1 MQITSD
7 TSGLR
12 DLIARVQ
19 EARSILPQLLVDA
32 AQSAGDAVVDELSA
46 AAPKGQGGGTPLP
59 GDASGPL
66 FESFHATAENQGNV
80 GVATVSTTQPLKLQY
95 VTEGTGIYVGKGR
108 IVPLTKKALMWE
120 GAPHPMKS
128 VAGQRA
134 NDFVSPVLA
143 DAVETVAGEVQTAVE
158 ELVGILGGE

>member
-7 TSGLR
+7 ASGLT

-32 AQSAGDAVVDELSA
+32 AQSAGDAVVDELSSA
-46 AAPKGQGGGTPLP
+46 SPHGQGGGSPLP
-59 GDASGPL
+59 GDSSGHL
-66 FESFHATAENQGNV
+66 AESFYAVAEQQSDTAVVEV
-80 GVATVSTTQPLKLQY
+80 RTSQPLKLQY
-95 VTEGTGIYVGKGR
+95 VTEGTGVYVGKGR
-108 IVPLTKKALMWE
+108 IVPTTKKALYWP
-120 GAPHPMKS
+120 GAEHPYRS

-143 DAVETVAGEVQTAVE
+143 DATDTVAGEVQTVVE
-158 ELVGILGGE
+158 ELSGILGGE